1 MAKTKAS
8 KALEQGAGSGRVRA
22 MVQMGLYED
31 DCDVL
36 KDAPPL
42 PDLEALA
49 RPRNAPARLPA
60 PAAPPDNVVR
70 LPAWPDAV
78 RGVPNVALRSAL
90 FGATRRGPRRYMDR
104 ERVASVDGMEILYT
118 GQKLDQGDLDVW
130 EAVLHFIRQQ
140 ELGKKCRF
148 TAYAMLKMLGKADT
162 ARNREILDQRLAR
175 MNATAVRVRIIGRYS
190 YEGSL
195 IEEAYRDEKTL
206 EYVVAA
212 NPKMSV
218 FFERD
223 QFTLIDWAVR
233 LELAGHPLAQWL
245 HGFYA
250 SHAQPYAYNVEK
262 LHGLCGSENHD
273 LRGFKRDLREA
284 LDMVASAS
292 EKHGQAFSGK
302 IEDGLVVVDRQPSK
316 SQRKHLA
323 GKAKKPARRNGMALV
338 GDIVKHKQK

>member
-1 MAKTKAS
+1 
-8 KALEQGAGSGRVRA
+8 

-31 DCDVL
+31 DCDAV

-42 PDLEALA
+42 PDLLA
-49 RPRNAPARLPA
+49 WAKQPK
-60 PAAPPDNVVR
+60 PAANPLPNNVVH
-70 LPAWPDAV
+70 LPVWPDAV
-78 RGVPNVALRSAL
+78 RGVPNIALRSAL
-90 FGATRRGPRRYMDR
+90 FGAIRRGPRRYMKS
-104 ERVASVDGMEILYT
+104 ERMASVDGMEIFYT
-118 GQKLDQGDLDVW
+118 GERLDQGDLDVW
-130 EAVLHFIRQQ
+130 EAVLHFIRLQ
-140 ELGKKCRF
+140 ELGKQCRF

-162 ARNREILDQRLAR
+162 ARNREILDQRLTR
-175 MNATAVRVRIIGRYS
+175 MNATAVRVRVIGRYS

-206 EYVVAA
+206 EYVVVA
-212 NPKMSV
+212 NPKMRV

-233 LELAGHPLAQWL
+233 LELAGHPLGQWI

-250 SHAQPYAYNVEK
+250 SHAKPYPYSVEK
-262 LHGLCGSENHD
+262 LHELCGSENQS
-273 LRGFKRDLREA
+273 LRGFKQELKISLELVGTA
-284 LDMVASAS
+284 C

-323 GKAKKPARRNGMALV
+323 GNGKKPERRNGMTTV
-338 GDIVKHKQK
+338 GDILKPKQK